1 MGLAHLG
8 LFYATLGCFCGSLIT
23 ASFKH
28 YINTLIQVTGAMHMA
43 FFLIFKD
50 YVGGWFSLIVCQSL

>member
-43 FFLIFKD
+43 FF
-50 YVGGWFSLIVCQSL
+50 

>member
-23 ASFKH
+23 ASFRH
-28 YINTLIQVTGAMHMA
+28 YIITLIQVTGTMHVVY
-43 FFLIFKD
+43 FFEDL
-50 YVGGWFSLIVCQSL
+50 VGGWFSVIVCQSL